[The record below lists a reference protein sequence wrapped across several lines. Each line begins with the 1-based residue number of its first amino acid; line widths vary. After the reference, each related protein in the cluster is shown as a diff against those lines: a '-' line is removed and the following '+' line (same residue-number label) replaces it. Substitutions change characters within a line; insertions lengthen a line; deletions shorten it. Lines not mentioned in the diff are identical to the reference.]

1 MILQVPEHSH
11 VPMSIPHY
19 RPAPNSLII
28 FEPAVTTG
36 CAEKK
41 GLVPGESG
49 RRRRAGEPKLPSDPQ
64 AAQGSST
71 QLQFKARLIHSLLN
85 LRVSPIHCH
94 LQPYSRIITKEQ
106 KPD

>member
-49 RRRRAGEPKLPSDPQ
+49 RRRR
-64 AAQGSST
+64 
-71 QLQFKARLIHSLLN
+71 
-85 LRVSPIHCH
+85 
-94 LQPYSRIITKEQ
+94 
-106 KPD
+106 